1 MSRRS
6 RPHYRP
12 GLEWILGVAFPYT
25 LTRPVRL
32 AQGLPFVRCCGSS
45 RASSPHGLTAPGPA
59 SHDGDDCVQL
69 PLARGCYHLAPRRT
83 FTSNPVPMPGTH
95 ANAFSVR
102 SQAHEYGGGAFAVSV
117 GVVYFSNNL
126 DQRLYRQDAGRPPN
140 PMTPAPASAAADAL
154 RYADGVIDRRR
165 GRMVCVRE
173 DHTAAAE
180 AITTLVGVDLS
191 GAHAPKVLVSRNDF
205 YSTPR
210 LSPDGNRMSW
220 LTWRH
225 PDMPW
230 VATEAWVGDI
240 LPDGTIGS
248 GRRVAGG
255 PHESVFQPEW
265 SPDGDLYFVS
275 DRRSGWWNL
284 YRERDGA
291 IEPMAEI
298 DAEFGRP
305 QWQFGMSTYA
315 FESAD
320 RLISCFVRDGVWTLA
335 GIDTRSKRF
344 DVIATEF
351 TDIAQL
357 RAAPGRVVFIGGSP
371 SEAPALV
378 DLDLNKGTHRVLRRS
393 FVLREDVRRYVSIP
407 QPIAFPTG
415 GGETAHAF
423 YYPPSSP
430 EFAAPADEKS
440 PVLVKSH
447 GGPTSAASSTLSLS
461 TQYWTSRGIG
471 VLDVNY
477 RGSTGYGRPYRLRL
491 EKQWGVVDVEDCVA
505 GARWLVENRNAD
517 PERLMISGGSAGG
530 YTTLCALTPK
540 DDKVFS
546 GGASYYGV
554 SDLEALARD
563 THKFESRYLDWLI
576 GPYPQDKET
585 YAERSSINHVDRLSA
600 PVIFFQGAEDRVV
613 PPNQTELM
621 VAALKKRGVPVGYF
635 LFDGEQHGFRKA
647 ENIRRALDAELYFY
661 AMLILRSGLRF

>member
-1 MSRRS
+1 M
-6 RPHYRP
+6 
-12 GLEWILGVAFPYT
+12 LEGIKSMAASPYGFWTSPITSDLVVADSI
-25 LTRPVRL
+25 RL
-32 AQGLPFVRCCGSS
+32 EQVAL
-45 RASSPHGLTAPGPA
+45 
-59 SHDGDDCVQL
+59 DGDAIYWTETQ
-69 PLARGCYHLAPRRT
+69 PQKQGRT
-83 FTSNPVPMPGTH
+83 FVYRIGADGEPERVTPDD
-95 ANAFSVR
+95 ANAFGVR
-102 SQAHEYGGGAFAVSV
+102 ARAHEYGGGSFVV
-117 GVVYFSNNL
+117 GEGAIYFSNDI
-126 DQRLYRQDAGRPPN
+126 DQRLYRQDEGRLPSPI
-140 PMTPAPASAAADAL
+140 TPAPAADTF

-173 DHTAAAE
+173 DHAGGEE
-180 AITTLVGVDLS
+180 AITTLVAVDLS
-191 GAHAPKVLVSRNDF
+191 GASATQVLVSGNDF

-210 LSPDGNRMSW
+210 FSADGNRMSW

-240 LPDGTIGS
+240 LPDGTVGNPRS
-248 GRRVAGG
+248 VAGG
-255 PHESVFQPEW
+255 PAESVFQPEW

-275 DRRSGWWNL
+275 DRGSGWWNL
-284 YRERDGA
+284 YRAHDGA
-291 IEPMAEI
+291 IEPMAEM

-320 RLISCFVRDGVWTLA
+320 RLISCFVRDGVWTLV
-335 GIDTRSKRF
+335 GIDTRSKHC
-344 DVIATEF
+344 DVIPTEF

-357 RAAPGRVVFIGGSP
+357 RAARGRAVFIGGSP

-378 DLDLNKGTHRVLRRS
+378 DLDLNNGTQRVLRRS
-393 FVLREDVRRYVSIP
+393 FFLRDDVRRYVSDP
-407 QPIAFPTG
+407 QPIAFPTSS
-415 GGETAHAF
+415 GETAHAF
-423 YYPPSSP
+423 YYPPFSP
-430 EFAAPADEKS
+430 EFAAPADEKA

-461 TQYWTSRGIG
+461 AQYWTSRGIG

-505 GARWLVENRNAD
+505 GARWLVANRNAD

-546 GGASYYGV
+546 AGASYYGV

-576 GPYPQDKET
+576 GPYPHDRAT
-585 YAERSSINHVDRLSA
+585 YAERSPINHVDRLSA

-613 PPNQTELM
+613 PPNQTERM
-621 VAALKKRGVPVGYF
+621 VAALKKRGVPVGYL
-635 LFDGEQHGFRKA
+635 LFDGEQHGFRKG
-647 ENIRRALDAELYFY
+647 ENIKRALDAELYFY

>member
-1 MSRRS
+1 MASHRMARGRKRADEILAFDPARRHARRHSRRHGQIALAHRARLRGTQKRARPRPFRRAKLARIPSSRRPLHRRLRFSHPRTSGDSPLRPPAARNVSLILASHIPRRRQSDPNGISKIRSRRS
-6 RPHYRP
+6 EDNSRSRWPEPSCAARVAKPCHHDRP
-12 GLEWILGVAFPYT
+12 
-25 LTRPVRL
+25 
-32 AQGLPFVRCCGSS
+32 
-45 RASSPHGLTAPGPA
+45 
-59 SHDGDDCVQL
+59 
-69 PLARGCYHLAPRRT
+69 
-83 FTSNPVPMPGTH
+83 
-95 ANAFSVR
+95 
-102 SQAHEYGGGAFAVSV
+102 FA
-117 GVVYFSNNL
+117 
-126 DQRLYRQDAGRPPN
+126 
-140 PMTPAPASAAADAL
+140 
-154 RYADGVIDRRR
+154 DRRDTVEL
-165 GRMVCVRE
+165 G
-173 DHTAAAE
+173 E
-180 AITTLVGVDLS
+180 AITTLVAVDLS
-191 GAHAPKVLVSRNDF
+191 GATPTQVLVSRNDF

-210 LSPDGNRMSW
+210 LSPDGSRMSW

-240 LPDGTIGS
+240 LPDGTIGNP
-248 GRRVAGG
+248 RRVAGG
-255 PHESVFQPEW
+255 PNESVFQTEW

-275 DRRSGWWNL
+275 DRGSGWWNL
-284 YRERDGA
+284 YRERNGA
-291 IEPMAEI
+291 IEPIAEM
-298 DAEFGRP
+298 DAEVGRP

-320 RLISCFVRDGVWTLA
+320 RLISCFVRDGVWTLV

-344 DVIATEF
+344 DVIPTEF

-357 RAAPGRVVFIGGSP
+357 RAAPGRLVFIGGSP
-371 SEAPALV
+371 SDAAALV
-378 DLDLNKGTHRVLRRS
+378 DLDLNNGTHRVLRRS
-393 FVLREDVRRYVSIP
+393 FVLREDVRRYVSAP
-407 QPIAFPTG
+407 QPIVFPTG
-415 GGETAHAF
+415 GGEAAHAF
-423 YYPPSSP
+423 YYPPFSP
-430 EFAAPADEKS
+430 EFAAPADERA

-461 TQYWTSRGIG
+461 AQYWTSRGVG

-491 EKQWGVVDVEDCVA
+491 ERQWGFVDVEDCVA
-505 GARWLVENRNAD
+505 GARWLIEYRNAD

-576 GPYPQDKET
+576 GPYPEDRET
-585 YAERSSINHVDRLSA
+585 YAERSPINHVDRLSA
-600 PVIFFQGAEDRVV
+600 PIIFFQGSEDRVV